1 MATSSTSGDSQPA
14 GWYPD
19 PADSGRLRFWDGTTW
34 TDHTKA
40 LTDLSPDPADQSA
53 TSSSPAPDATTQ
65 TAAEPQQWGTAG
77 SGAEQPTAAAP
88 APDYGR
94 YAAQQ
99 SPLAPSGM
107 RPISFLFSDIVRI
120 GKRAWWPLTAVS
132 LIFAVVSAL
141 ALAATTAALV
151 DLGALGDAIRL
162 TSELASEPVGATTPE
177 AQGKLLEDAFT
188 QVPRVTSWVGWVVG
202 GVLLAVVLTFA
213 SAWQIAAVNRAA
225 IMAAAGD
232 SASIS
237 DSLRRGLPGG
247 LRLCGYLLIFILAV
261 TVVVTVVTVICILAA
276 AVSVWLS
283 VLIGIFAGLLLM
295 VLMVWVFTRLTPL
308 SVQVVIKRGA
318 LRWSWRATRG
328 KFWGVLGRY
337 ALWSLVAYVIIQFL
351 MGIALLPAALIGSVI
366 AGQNDPGAASA
377 VFSATLLL
385 SIPLS
390 LALNAASLIGVVPIW
405 RDLTDEPEFASIRD
419 GEPVSVD

>member
-1 MATSSTSGDSQPA
+1 MTTNSTSSGNQPP

-19 PADSGRLRFWDGTTW
+19 PTDAGSLRYWDGTTW
-34 TDHTKA
+34 TNHTQPLSTPDA
-40 LTDLSPDPADQSA
+40 AAADDLA
-53 TSSSPAPDATTQ
+53 TSSSPEP
-65 TAAEPQQWGTAG
+65 AASSPAAADPQQWGTADIR
-77 SGAEQPTAAAP
+77 AEQPTAAAP

-141 ALAATTAALV
+141 ALVAVTVALV

-162 TSELASEPVGATTPE
+162 TSELASEPVGTTTPE
-177 AQGKLLEDAFT
+177 AQGKLLEEAFN

-202 GVLLAVVLTFA
+202 GVLLAVVLTFT

-225 IMAAAGD
+225 MMAAAGN
-232 SASIS
+232 SARIN

-247 LRLCGYLLIFILAV
+247 LRLSGYLLIFILAV
-261 TVVVTVVTVICILAA
+261 TVVVTVITVICILAA
-276 AVSVWLS
+276 VVSVWLS

-308 SVQVVIKRGA
+308 SVQAVIKRGA
-318 LRWSWRATRG
+318 LGWSWRATRG
-328 KFWGVLGRY
+328 KFWAVLGRY

-351 MGIALLPAALIGSVI
+351 MGIALLPAALIGSAI

-385 SIPLS
+385 SVPLS

>member
-1 MATSSTSGDSQPA
+1 VTTSSASIGNQPP

-19 PADSGRLRFWDGTTW
+19 PADAGSLRYWDGTTW

-40 LTDLSPDPADQSA
+40 LSTSGSAEDDVAASPSSGPA
-53 TSSSPAPDATTQ
+53 TSS
-65 TAAEPQQWGTAG
+65 AAAADPQQWGTAG
-77 SGAEQPTAAAP
+77 SGTEQPTAAAP
-88 APDYGR
+88 ALDYGR
-94 YAAQQ
+94 YTAQQ

-132 LIFAVVSAL
+132 LIFAVISAL
-141 ALAATTAALV
+141 VLVAVTVALV
-151 DLGALGDAIRL
+151 DLGALGDAIRV

-177 AQGKLLEDAFT
+177 AQAKLLEDAFN
-188 QVPRVTSWVGWVVG
+188 QVPRVTSWVGWVIG
-202 GVLLAVVLTFA
+202 GVLLAVVLTLA

-225 IMAAAGD
+225 MLAAAGD
-232 SASIS
+232 SASIN

-247 LRLCGYLLIFILAV
+247 LRLSGYLLIFILAM
-261 TVVVTVVTVICILAA
+261 TVVVTVITVICVLAA

-283 VLIGIFAGLLLM
+283 VLIGIFAGLLLI
-295 VLMVWVFTRLTPL
+295 VLMVWIFTRLTPL
-308 SVQVVIKRGA
+308 SVQVLINRGA
-318 LRWSWRATRG
+318 LGWSWRATRG
-328 KFWGVLGRY
+328 KFWAVLGRY
-337 ALWSLVAYVIIQFL
+337 ALWSLVAYLIIQFL
-351 MGIALLPAALIGSVI
+351 MGIALMPAALIGSAI
-366 AGQNDPGAASA
+366 AGQSDPGAAST
-377 VFSATLLL
+377 VFAATLLL

>member
-1 MATSSTSGDSQPA
+1 MTTNSASSGNQPP

-19 PADSGRLRFWDGTTW
+19 PTDAGSLRYWDGTTW
-34 TDHTKA
+34 TDHTQPLA
-40 LTDLSPDPADQSA
+40 TPDSATADGLA
-53 TSSSPAPDATTQ
+53 TSSSPEPATSPP
-65 TAAEPQQWGTAG
+65 AAADPQQWGTAD
-77 SGAEQPTAAAP
+77 SGAEQPAAVAP

-99 SPLAPSGM
+99 SPLTPSGM

-132 LIFAVVSAL
+132 LIFAAATAL
-141 ALAATTAALV
+141 ALVAITVALV

-177 AQGKLLEDAFT
+177 AQGKLLEDAFS
-188 QVPRVTSWVGWVVG
+188 QVPRITSWVGWVVG
-202 GVLLAVVLTFA
+202 VILLTVVLTFA

-225 IMAAAGD
+225 MMAAAGD
-232 SASIS
+232 SARIN

-247 LRLCGYLLIFILAV
+247 LRLCGYLLIFIIAV
-261 TVVVTVVTVICILAA
+261 TVVVTAITVICILAA

-295 VLMVWVFTRLTPL
+295 LLMVWIFTRLAPL

-318 LRWSWRATRG
+318 LGWSWRATRG
-328 KFWGVLGRY
+328 KFWAVLGRY

-351 MGIALLPAALIGSVI
+351 MGIALLPAALIGSAI

-390 LALNAASLIGVVPIW
+390 LALNAASLLGVVPIW